1 MAILSILHAPH
12 PMLRQKA
19 RPVIGAEF
27 GPALQGFLSDLAQT
41 MYAAPGVGL
50 AAPQVGDSRRII
62 VANLGGDRDADSQDR
77 LVAMVNP
84 EILERSEETIT
95 WEESCLSLPEFDLD
109 VVRSRRVRVGWQDGL
124 GEGQED
130 WFEVFEAVVLQHE
143 IDHLEGLTLLNHSS
157 RLKRSRYLARQKKRQ
172 LEA

>member
-12 PMLRQKA
+12 PVLRQKA
-19 RPVIGAEF
+19 RQVTEAEF
-27 GPALQGFLSDLAQT
+27 GPALQAFLSDMAQT

-77 LVAMVNP
+77 LVTMVNP
-84 EILERSEETIT
+84 EILERSQETIT
-95 WEESCLSLPEFDLD
+95 WEESCLSLPEYDLD
-109 VVRSRRVRVGWQDGL
+109 VVRSKRVRVGWQDGL
-124 GEGQED
+124 GERHED
-130 WFEVFEAVVLQHE
+130 WFEIFESVVLQHE
-143 IDHLEGLTLLNHSS
+143 MDHLEGLTLLNHSS
-157 RLKRSRYLARQKKRQ
+157 RLKRNRYLARQKKRQ